1 MRTTMTISLPK
12 DMAKDI
18 KKEVKKGSYVSSSEF
33 FRDLVRKWKEDIL
46 YAELMESKRE
56 FEKGEG
62 FIVANSL
69 KEALDKYEK

>member
-1 MRTTMTISLPK
+1 MTISLPK

-46 YAELMESKRE
+46 YKELVDSKKE
-56 FEKGEG
+56 FERGEG
-62 FIVANSL
+62 FIQASSL
-69 KEALDKYEK
+69 KEALKKYEG